1 MWVGGAN
8 SKRVCEVMGRLL
20 TLLFWHV
27 PAKDFI
33 KCETI
38 IYLENETEVET
49 VRDGL

>member
-1 MWVGGAN
+1 
-8 SKRVCEVMGRLL
+8 MGDLL
-20 TLLFWHV
+20 TLLLRHV

-49 VRDGL
+49 ARDGL